1 MEAALIH
8 ADRRTDMTKVIGPE
22 IKHPIPS
29 TIQIKSDDESDEIA
43 RRKTVNISIHY
54 EQEKN

>member
-1 MEAALIH
+1 
-8 ADRRTDMTKVIGPE
+8 MTKVIGPE